1 MSGSQQ
7 MSSGQNPLNLSSCY
21 YRLYIAFFGG
31 SISLYSA
38 SCTWQKNHA
47 ITKVVLSG
55 VQPFD
60 VSDDVRWCQMMSD
73 EFSMIFQGPNGPTKT
88 RKCDWS
94 SAPHRKSPCSP
105 SSGARLTSLRTVG
118 TWPRD
123 RTPRAGWVLRHSH
136 DIRSPHDAERFQ
148 DIQSQ
153 GHFIFDVDMIKPLRY
168 HMGRLWKAPTQLCEF
183 AVVKVAL
190 SVPCGLL
197 RTNQPP
203 SMCDEHGSNI
213 CALNQACKR
222 RITSSSSVK
231 LCWRGMQDDAR
242 PLRLKDVAFCFKR
255 CTACPL
261 MGFRGPNHPA
271 KHFAVDLNRGRGH
284 YQSPELNQWLM
295 KTSAGQKTR

>member
-60 VSDDVRWCQMMSD
+60 VSDDVRWCQMNFPW
-73 EFSMIFQGPNGPTKT
+73 FSKAQM
-88 RKCDWS
+88 
-94 SAPHRKSPCSP
+94 
-105 SSGARLTSLRTVG
+105 ARQKPENVTGVQLRTENLHALQAQELG
-118 TWPRD
+118 WQASGQSGLD
-123 RTPRAGWVLRHSH
+123 RVTELPGAGWVLRHSH